1 MFSEIHILALR
12 AFHLFKSVVNLS
24 LPAPL
29 STNINSATVHRKSKG
44 ELQKGGR
51 RRSTRNSGLE
61 KKIAMG
67 LSYDAPTNR
76 KRRYKSPIH
85 LLNLEGSQVHSTG
98 SFFCGLNSSL
108 VNNRQTQYHGQKEST
123 HPQGNTLLPHL
134 PLGLRLF
141 PNQET
146 LGDQWHK
153 ARGRCHHKCLS
164 ERPT

>member
-29 STNINSATVHRKSKG
+29 STKINSVTVHRKSKG

-67 LSYDAPTNR
+67 LSYDALTNR

-98 SFFCGLNSSL
+98 SFILLWIEQQSCQQQANPIPWAK
-108 VNNRQTQYHGQKEST
+108 RI
-123 HPQGNTLLPHL
+123 NTPPRKHSPSPFTTGPETVSKPRETGRSVAQSKRALPSQV
-134 PLGLRLF
+134 PV
-141 PNQET
+141 
-146 LGDQWHK
+146 
-153 ARGRCHHKCLS
+153 
-164 ERPT
+164 